1 MSSFED
7 GIIVAP
13 LVYRHS
19 GLGPISKSSKT
30 VRISSLNHFEAFLLT
45 KQMPKCNELSED
57 DVTNVT
63 IFQEFG
69 SYLVDVA
76 VVSVGGL
83 FNLSD
88 SNANLKPKSQLGSS
102 TAGEYIGQVRQH
114 FKEKFASNTFWSE
127 DEIWFTKMKKSIV
140 KQIRTRGLRS
150 GEVLSGSAYGL
161 DRGMLDKICDHMMRQ
176 TIKSTASMEDRFYM
190 TLTYNACGRGGEA
203 ACASFDQMEYLCCED
218 CMMLQLLFNC
228 RTVAQLPS

>member
-7 GIIVAP
+7 GIIAAP
-13 LVYRHS
+13 LVYRLS

-88 SNANLKPKSQLGSS
+88 SNANLKPKSQLG
-102 TAGEYIGQVRQH
+102 
-114 FKEKFASNTFWSE
+114 
-127 DEIWFTKMKKSIV
+127 
-140 KQIRTRGLRS
+140 
-150 GEVLSGSAYGL
+150 
-161 DRGMLDKICDHMMRQ
+161 
-176 TIKSTASMEDRFYM
+176 
-190 TLTYNACGRGGEA
+190 
-203 ACASFDQMEYLCCED
+203 
-218 CMMLQLLFNC
+218 
-228 RTVAQLPS
+228 